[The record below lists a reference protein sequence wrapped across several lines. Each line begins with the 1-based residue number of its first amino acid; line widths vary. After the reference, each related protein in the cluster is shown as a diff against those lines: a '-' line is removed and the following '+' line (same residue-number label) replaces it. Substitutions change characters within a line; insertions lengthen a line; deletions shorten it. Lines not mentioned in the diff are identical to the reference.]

1 MSGLEGLE
9 RKRLFSIPSNVKM
22 RGHEIKPVKATFE
35 QAKGDCS
42 SSHRKHRKQLPQR
55 HSEHKEFT

>member
-9 RKRLFSIPSNVKM
+9 RKGLFNARM

-35 QAKGDCS
+35 QAKGGCS
-42 SSHRKHRKQLPQR
+42 SSNRKQTCGTPP
-55 HSEHKEFT
+55 KAF